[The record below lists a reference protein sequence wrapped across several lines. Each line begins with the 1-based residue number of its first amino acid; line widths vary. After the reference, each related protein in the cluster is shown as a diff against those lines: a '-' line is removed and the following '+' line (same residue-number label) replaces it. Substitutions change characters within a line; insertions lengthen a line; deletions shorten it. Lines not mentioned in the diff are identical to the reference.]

1 MNSLRSSLLQFSR
14 SSRLSR
20 AVVLPRTPPA
30 VRSLSSSSTYDV
42 PVFEHFTPTPPAKL
56 SVEVAEGIADATQF
70 YVRHGVSRQ
79 RLEALAKESDLPAV
93 VKWQKMMEVF
103 LTTQVHVIAGL
114 GYGADEQGLTQYA
127 QDLATCLEETDDTMR
142 DVFTE
147 IRRDTWRELVSAA
160 FDLNVAD
167 LKTLSIVDARNLMH
181 KVSSKM
187 VEPEVLLEIQDRV
200 AKLSSDLESDAER
213 LMAEKH
219 RILQHVIVNHVY
231 LSGSPSLVEEAGFGS
246 GEKGYASMQ
255 CAMSDHEGDPL
266 INQYAAAA
274 MGRVWEAAGLPL
286 S

>member
-1 MNSLRSSLLQFSR
+1 
-14 SSRLSR
+14 
-20 AVVLPRTPPA
+20 
-30 VRSLSSSSTYDV
+30 LSSSPPSPPYDDHS
-42 PVFEHFTPTPPAKL
+42 PVFENFIPTPPAKL

-79 RLEALAKESDLPAV
+79 RLQALAQESEVPAV

-127 QDLATCLEETDDTMR
+127 HDLAACLQETDDTMR
-142 DVFTE
+142 DVLSE
-147 IRRDTWRELVSAA
+147 IRRDTWRELVSTA
-160 FDLNVAD
+160 FDLNVAE

-187 VEPEVLLEIQDRV
+187 VEPEVLLEIHDRT
-200 AKLSSDLESDAER
+200 AKLVGDAESDAER

-231 LSGSPSLVEEAGFGS
+231 LSGTPSLVEQAGFGS

-274 MGRVWEAAGLPL
+274 MGKVWEAAGLPL
-286 S
+286 SAE